1 MEYFMKITKRQLRR
15 IIKEEKQKL
24 LNERGTGNP
33 ALQSEEQAL
42 RIAVAN
48 FADAYMLTMGTDPSD
63 PRDME
68 RVQNAVDNMVTSVMG
83 VL

>member
-1 MEYFMKITKRQLRR
+1 MKITKRQLRQ
-15 IIKEEKQKL
+15 IIKEEKRKL

-63 PRDME
+63 PHDME
-68 RVQNAVDNMVTSVMG
+68 RVQNAVDNMVAAVMG

>member
-1 MEYFMKITKRQLRR
+1 MKVTKRQLRR

-63 PRDME
+63 PRGME